1 MDTEDVCGNEGS
13 WVCYTDEALGFILEL
28 DFVIFEE
35 LMIEMARVLHK
46 KTLALS
52 LMR

>member
-1 MDTEDVCGNEGS
+1 MAMEEICSNEGS

-35 LMIEMARVLHK
+35 MLMEVARIIHK
-46 KTLALS
+46 RVIST
-52 LMR
+52 R